1 MKVFDPSQFSVLG
14 AECLKDL
21 QRFLREDDP
30 RTRDAFFTVGQYKT
44 ARVDLVPL
52 ITTYAAETDIV
63 YNACA
68 NHGLTHCCTCTAGA
82 CRVQSPPKARYFA
95 VKVVTFLTMPVE
107 EDSEKH
113 SLQVRRTTLCCQVHR
128 P

>member
-1 MKVFDPSQFSVLG
+1 MLSNPKGPCKCPTFVLG
-14 AECLKDL
+14 ADCLKDL

-44 ARVDLVPL
+44 ARSDLVPL
-52 ITTYAAETDIV
+52 ITTYAADTDIV

-68 NHGLTHCCTCTAGA
+68 TFSPQPQLHLPIAARA
-82 CRVQSPPKARYFA
+82 CLCKPTKHYSISA

-113 SLQVRRTTLCCQVHR
+113 SLQVRRSTS
-128 P
+128 